1 MQTTKTK
8 KNAEFHNKLMQY
20 IQFML
25 LAHVLPL
32 YMVNVV
38 LPQPSYNNDLHSR
51 ALLWKKI
58 ENLRPGLL
66 HLFPCIP
73 PCGPGSEGKLGEFV
87 VQLSRWMPDLTAAE
101 AVE

>member
-1 MQTTKTK
+1 MEDRQRARDHSMQTTKTKK

-38 LPQPSYNNDLHSR
+38 LPQPSYNNDLHS
-51 ALLWKKI
+51 
-58 ENLRPGLL
+58 
-66 HLFPCIP
+66 
-73 PCGPGSEGKLGEFV
+73 
-87 VQLSRWMPDLTAAE
+87 
-101 AVE
+101 